1 MPLFYHILLI
11 INVLQIKNKC
21 NREFLWIKE
30 IIYLNSII
38 LNKITI

>member
-11 INVLQIKNKC
+11 ISILQIKNIC
-21 NREFLWIKE
+21 NKLFLWIKE
-30 IIYLNSII
+30 IIYLISII